1 MLRSLYLLLFTLLLL
16 DLQGASTSIRIQSKD
31 LSDREC
37 YLLDFNDQLSLS
49 WVVLAQESCS
59 KNGNLEFNIDITET
73 SYYRFVSGPFFTE
86 FFVEPGVDMEIEL
99 AIVPTGRFHTY
110 RDNEF
115 GIRFTDSDS
124 INLNQTMIKV
134 QQDIDALFASSSLDL
149 AKFFGR
155 GSSAYKRAN
164 REELEMTNMVT
175 EEDSVSR
182 KSSLDSLAIR
192 FEALELEWSN
202 KPLND
207 YSRRAVHSVFGQVA
221 LTLGDDPVYVQEEY
235 LPENI
240 NLNNPEEV
248 LLLEQLTEMLLL
260 HNDAARAASNR
271 TMVLGE
277 VEQLIEVFAN
287 TFTDG
292 DQVLAQLMTL
302 ATVKRLWFE
311 DVEARYGCTIV
322 LNTLAELEVG
332 EIATSMKGELT
343 RGTRRAEQFLP
354 DVTLVDH
361 KGDRVELSS
370 FSGEFVYLSVVQ
382 TGSLT
387 CQRELMVMERLERT
401 YGRSIHFVTLV
412 MDETSKELTNYLA
425 SARDQEWTFLLGGG
439 NPKLKHELRLRTIP
453 TFYLIGPDGRL
464 INDYTKSPSEGI
476 EDLFRRL

>member
-1 MLRSLYLLLFTLLLL
+1 
-16 DLQGASTSIRIQSKD
+16 
-31 LSDREC
+31 
-37 YLLDFNDQLSLS
+37 
-49 WVVLAQESCS
+49 
-59 KNGNLEFNIDITET
+59 
-73 SYYRFVSGPFFTE
+73 
-86 FFVEPGVDMEIEL
+86 MEIEL